1 MTAGIKYD
9 KLMSNSNKW
18 GSGCAGSEGCGSE
31 GCGSE
36 GCRGCRGWRLP
47 AGMGSRQKGPAQTFD
62 GAVRQNCPA
71 QTPGTGVLRECS
83 AAGFRIEV

>member
-31 GCGSE
+31 GC
-36 GCRGCRGWRLP
+36 RGWRLP
-47 AGMGSRQKGPAQTFD
+47 AGMGSRQNGPAQTFD

>member
-36 GCRGCRGWRLP
+36 GCRVWRLP
-47 AGMGSRQKGPAQTFD
+47 AGMGSRQNG
-62 GAVRQNCPA
+62 PA